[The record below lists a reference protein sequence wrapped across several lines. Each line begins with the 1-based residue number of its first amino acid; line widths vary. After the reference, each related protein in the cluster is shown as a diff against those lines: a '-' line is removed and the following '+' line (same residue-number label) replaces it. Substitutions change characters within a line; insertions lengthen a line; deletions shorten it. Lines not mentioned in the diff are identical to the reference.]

1 MTSLEDRLA
10 AVIWR
15 DRATREPS
23 GSNGPYVQDM
33 AAARAVVAELGLT
46 QEPKFERIKAGNGK
60 MLTKITAWRDVGPW
74 RSAGDLGAQGDPNG

>member
-1 MTSLEDRLA
+1 MSSLEDRIA
-10 AVIWR
+10 AVLHKTMHRQAIDGR
-15 DRATREPS
+15 GVVTSELAS
-23 GSNGPYVQDM
+23 
-33 AAARAVVAELGLT
+33 AVVAELGLT